1 MIEKFNRS
9 KTLFYLLVLIIIVSL
24 ALVFRVTYAF
34 LENYVGE
41 GSSSDVKVNIKNDFL
56 EFEPGG
62 ALMLEV
68 SAEKLAQTDGK
79 DIVVES
85 HPKANFY
92 DTKSGNK
99 RQYYTYLSIKNNN
112 FTYTSS
118 NTPEIILT
126 ITGPDNQ
133 EITSVNGLTRVTEQG
148 RAKNISGFDITTYQK
163 ADEPILIDER
173 DIVSAGTEVTTD
185 TWTFKL
191 TYVNL
196 ESDQSANLNK
206 TLDINVVMLDHEITT
221 AEEKA
226 QY

>member
-68 SAEKLAQTDGK
+68 TAEKLAQTDGK

-92 DTKSGNK
+92 DTKSGNT
-99 RQYYTYLSIKNNN
+99 RTYHTYLSIKDN
-112 FTYTSS
+112 TYKRTDS
-118 NTPEIILT
+118 TKAEILLSVFDPQGQEIKT
-126 ITGPDNQ
+126 ITGLEYKENQ
-133 EITSVNGLTRVTEQG
+133 GLHN
-148 RAKNISGFDITTYQK
+148 ASGFDITEYNSNGN
-163 ADEPILIDER
+163 PLLIKDST
-173 DIVSAGTEVTTD
+173 ITSTGKEVTTD

-191 TYVNL
+191 TYLNL
-196 ESDQSANLNK
+196 NIDQSGNLNK
-206 TLDINVVMLDHEITT
+206 TFNINIVMLDHAITT

-226 QY
+226 QF